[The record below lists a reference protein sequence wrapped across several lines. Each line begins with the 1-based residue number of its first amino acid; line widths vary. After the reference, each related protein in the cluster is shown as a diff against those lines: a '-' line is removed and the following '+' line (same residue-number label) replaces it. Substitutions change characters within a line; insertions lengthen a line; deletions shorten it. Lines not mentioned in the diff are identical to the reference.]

1 MRSSLFTGCLII
13 LLMAVLP
20 PITSVSAQGLDLRK
34 DAPFFRAKI
43 PEFQAWLRQNQLDGV
58 LVADS
63 VAVSPRKVTL
73 FLRSAY
79 KGARVCDSLQ
89 CAWDRLEKTNFRQNG
104 QFFRERLLHKW
115 AFLAEVHE
123 DNAEVIVR
131 CHEPAHFMARINSS
145 KGRIPLDGRSVR
157 SGAVVNVQLPQSL
170 QGINVGENT
179 VVLPGRKVEAVCTN
193 ARRYLISY
201 YKPKGTPILWKA
213 KVDSSYSAVDEFVL
227 EVSHLS
233 YEICPDGYFEY
244 HRIYMKGV
252 QKGDDVELSWE
263 FQGKYGSGILFP
275 PRKNNYKDLSLRYKD
290 NLTEYQRR
298 LFKKLLEYLRR

>member
-1 MRSSLFTGCLII
+1 MRSSLFTGCLIT
-13 LLMAVLP
+13 LLMAVSP
-20 PITSVSAQGLDLRK
+20 QISTVSAQGLDLRK
-34 DAPFFRAKI
+34 DAPFFRAKV

-63 VAVSPRKVTL
+63 VAVSPKKVTL
-73 FLRSAY
+73 FLRSAF

-89 CAWDRLEKTNFRQNG
+89 CAWDRLEKTNFRVHG

-131 CHEPAHFMARINSS
+131 CHEPAHFMARINSN

-179 VVLPGRKVEAVCTN
+179 VLLPGRKVEAVCTN

-244 HRIYMKGV
+244 HRIYVKGV
-252 QKGDDVELSWE
+252 QKGEDVELSWE